1 MSEVR
6 DQRQGGDL
14 VSASMTRTK
23 MPEGG
28 HPGPPKSGSEKLAT
42 AGDSVQTELGCLP
55 ADWRVDRFDSVF
67 DVQPSCFQPW
77 VCDV

>member
-6 DQRQGGDL
+6 DQDQGGDL
-14 VSASMTRTK
+14 MSASRTRAKT
-23 MPEGG
+23 PEGG
-28 HPGPPKSGSEKLAT
+28 HSGPSQSGLEKPA
-42 AGDSVQTELGCLP
+42 AVGIGVQTELGCLP
-55 ADWRVDRFDSVF
+55 AGWRVDRFDSEF

>member
-6 DQRQGGDL
+6 GQHQGGDL
-14 VSASMTRTK
+14 MSASMTRTK
-23 MPEGG
+23 IQEGG
-28 HPGPPKSGSEKLAT
+28 HSGLPKSGLEKPA
-42 AGDSVQTELGCLP
+42 AVGDGVQTELGCLP

-67 DVQPSCFQPW
+67 DVQSSCFQPW

>member
-6 DQRQGGDL
+6 DQDQGGDL
-14 VSASMTRTK
+14 MSASVTRTK
-23 MPEGG
+23 TSEGE
-28 HPGPPKSGSEKLAT
+28 HSGPTKSGLEKPASV
-42 AGDSVQTELGCLP
+42 GDVAQTELGRLP
-55 ADWRVDRFDSVF
+55 ADWRVDRFESVF